1 MAAARRVSED
11 GPGAPDGLATCAI
24 RTQAPGAGSAMNDLR
39 PGPRAAPL
47 PDVLL
52 GLDEEYANILA
63 LLDRGAA
70 VQRIM
75 SNVPYLVGVDVAW
88 LGEPDGA
95 DRIVLRHTVNI
106 VTDNVAGLVVP
117 VGIGLGGRVV
127 AQRRPLWV
135 SDYCSSPFTTD
146 HFRTQA
152 EAEGVKAMIAVP
164 ITHDGELLG
173 VLYGANRW
181 ETEFGDR
188 TAQALEQLAAR
199 TAAASVVAERAR
211 HAAEVAVHEERR
223 RVALELHDSVG
234 AMLFT
239 LRAGIQRLGD
249 EPLLDEQ
256 VRSRLTTIE
265 QQAVEASAA
274 LRGSLRVLSAPPE
287 QVALCVALREHTR
300 AFADRACVNARMITL
315 TELPALRRSRAVA
328 LADATR
334 EALLN
339 VEKHAKAQSVVVS
352 VFALRDGVAVTV
364 TDDGVGLDDDHT
376 RGDGLGLASTSER
389 VARVGGTVTV
399 GRNDDGGVTF
409 QAWAPT

>member
-1 MAAARRVSED
+1 MSELQHRRHAE
-11 GPGAPDGLATCAI
+11 
-24 RTQAPGAGSAMNDLR
+24 
-39 PGPRAAPL
+39 PL
-47 PDVLL
+47 PDALF
-52 GLDEEYANILA
+52 GLDEEYAKILA

-75 SNVPYLVGVDVAW
+75 TNVPQLLGVDLAW

-95 DRIVLRHTVNI
+95 DKIVLQHTVNAI
-106 VTDNVAGLVVP
+106 TDTVVGLVVP
-117 VGIGLGGRVV
+117 VGTGLGGRVL

-135 SDYCSSPFTTD
+135 RDYCSSPDITHHFTA
-146 HFRTQA
+146 QA
-152 EAEGVKAMIAVP
+152 AAEGVKAMIAVP
-164 ITHDGELLG
+164 ITHDGDMLG
-173 VLYGANRW
+173 VLYAANRR

-199 TAAASVVAERAR
+199 TAAAGVVAERAR

-239 LRAGIQRLGD
+239 LRAGIRRLGD
-249 EPLLDEQ
+249 EPKLDEQ
-256 VRSRLTTIE
+256 VRARLTAIE
-265 QQAVEASAA
+265 QQAVEAAA
-274 LRGSLRVLSAPPE
+274 MLRGSLRVLSAPPE
-287 QVALCVALREHTR
+287 QVALGVALREHTR
-300 AFADRACVNARMITL
+300 AFADRTGVNARIITL
-315 TELPALRRSRAVA
+315 TELPTLARSRAVA

-339 VEKHAKAQSVVVS
+339 VEKHAEAQSVVVS

-364 TDDGVGLDDDHT
+364 SDDGVGMNDDYT
-376 RGDGLGLASTSER
+376 RGDGLGLASMSER
-389 VARVGGTVTV
+389 VARVGGTVTI

>member
-1 MAAARRVSED
+1 MSDVRR
-11 GPGAPDGLATCAI
+11 
-24 RTQAPGAGSAMNDLR
+24 R
-39 PGPRAAPL
+39 PEAPL

-75 SNVPYLVGVDVAW
+75 TNVPELVGVDVAW

-95 DRIVLRHTVNI
+95 DRLVLQHTVNT
-106 VTDNVAGLVVP
+106 VTDTVAGLIVP

-127 AQRRPLWV
+127 AERRSLWLR
-135 SDYCSSPFTTD
+135 DYCASPETTD
-146 HFRTQA
+146 LYRTRA
-152 EAEGVKAMIAVP
+152 EAEGVKSMIAVP

-173 VLYGANRW
+173 VLYGANRT
-181 ETEFGDR
+181 ETEYGDR
-188 TAQALEQLAAR
+188 TTQALEQLAAR
-199 TAAASVVAERAR
+199 TAAAGVVAERAR

-239 LRAGIQRLGD
+239 LRAGLQRLGD
-249 EPLLDEQ
+249 EPRLDQQ
-256 VRSRLTTIE
+256 VRARLTAIE
-265 QQAVEASAA
+265 EQAVEAAAA
-274 LRGSLRVLSAPPE
+274 LRGSLHVLSAPPE
-287 QVALCVALREHTR
+287 QVALGVALREHTR
-300 AFADRACVNARMITL
+300 AFADRTRVNARMITL
-315 TELPALRRSRAVA
+315 TDLPTLPRSRAVA

-352 VFALRDGVAVTV
+352 VFALRNGVAVTV
-364 TDDGVGLDDDHT
+364 SDDGVGLDGDHVRGDHA
-376 RGDGLGLASTSER
+376 RGDGLGLASITER
-389 VARVGGTVTV
+389 VARVGGTVTI
-399 GRNDDGGVTF
+399 GRNDDGGVTL

>member
-1 MAAARRVSED
+1 
-11 GPGAPDGLATCAI
+11 
-24 RTQAPGAGSAMNDLR
+24 MNDVRHRR
-39 PGPRAAPL
+39 PAAPL

-52 GLDEEYANILA
+52 GLDEEYANILG

-75 SNVPYLVGVDVAW
+75 TNVPQLVGVDVAW

-95 DRIVLRHTVNI
+95 DRIVLQHTVNI

-117 VGIGLGGRVV
+117 VGTGLGGRVV
-127 AQRRPLWV
+127 ALRRPLWV
-135 SDYCSSPFTTD
+135 SDYCSSPYTTD

-199 TAAASVVAERAR
+199 TAAASVVAERAQ

-249 EPLLDEQ
+249 EPLLDEH
-256 VRSRLTTIE
+256 VRSRLTAIG
-265 QQAVEASAA
+265 QQAVEAAAA

-287 QVALCVALREHTR
+287 QVALGVALREHTR
-300 AFADRACVNARMITL
+300 AFADRSGVNARMITL
-315 TELPALRRSRAVA
+315 TELPTLRRSRAVA

-339 VEKHAKAQSVVVS
+339 VEKHARAQSVVVS

-364 TDDGVGLDDDHT
+364 SDDGVGLHDDFA
-376 RGDGLGLASTSER
+376 RGDGLGLASMSER
-389 VARVGGTVTV
+389 VARVGGTVTI
-399 GRNDDGGVTF
+399 GRNDDGGATF

>member
-1 MAAARRVSED
+1 MS
-11 GPGAPDGLATCAI
+11 
-24 RTQAPGAGSAMNDLR
+24 DLR
-39 PGPRAAPL
+39 RRPHATPL

-52 GLDEEYANILA
+52 GLDEEYASILA

-75 SNVPYLVGVDVAW
+75 TSVPQLVGVDVAW
-88 LGEPDGA
+88 LGEPDGT

-106 VTDNVAGLVVP
+106 VTDTVAGLVVP
-117 VGIGLGGRVV
+117 VGTGLGGRVV
-127 AQRRPLWV
+127 SLRRPLWV
-135 SDYCSSPFTTD
+135 SDYCSSPDITD
-146 HFRTQA
+146 HFRAQA
-152 EAEGVKAMIAVP
+152 AAEGVKAMIAVP

-173 VLYGANRW
+173 VLYGANRT

-188 TAQALEQLAAR
+188 TAQALEHLAAR
-199 TAAASVVAERAR
+199 TAAASVVAERSR

-239 LRAGIQRLGD
+239 LRAGIRRLGD
-249 EPLLDEQ
+249 EPLLDAQ
-256 VRSRLTTIE
+256 VRSRLSAIE

-287 QVALCVALREHTR
+287 EVALCVALREHTR
-300 AFADRACVNARMITL
+300 AFADRTCVNARMITL
-315 TELPALRRSRAVA
+315 TELPNLQQSRAAA

-334 EALLN
+334 EGLLN
-339 VEKHAKAQSVVVS
+339 VEKHARAQSVVVS

-364 TDDGVGLDDDHT
+364 TDDGVGLDADHA
-376 RGDGLGLASTSER
+376 RGDGLGLASISER
-389 VARVGGTVTV
+389 VARVGGTVTI
-399 GRNDDGGVTF
+399 GRNDDGGATF
-409 QAWAPT
+409 QAWAPA

>member
-1 MAAARRVSED
+1 MTDVLTRR
-11 GPGAPDGLATCAI
+11 
-24 RTQAPGAGSAMNDLR
+24 Q
-39 PGPRAAPL
+39 AAPL
-47 PDVLL
+47 PDLLL

-75 SNVPYLVGVDVAW
+75 TNVPQLVGVDVAW

-95 DRIVLRHTVNI
+95 DRIVLQHTVNI
-106 VTDNVAGLVVP
+106 VTENVAGLVVP
-117 VGIGLGGRVV
+117 VGTGLGGRVV
-127 AQRRPLWV
+127 ALRRPLWV
-135 SDYCSSPFTTD
+135 SDYCSSPYITD

-164 ITHDGELLG
+164 ITHDGELLS

-249 EPLLDEQ
+249 EPQLDEQ
-256 VRSRLTTIE
+256 VRARLTAIE
-265 QQAVEASAA
+265 QQAVDAAAA
-274 LRGSLRVLSAPPE
+274 LRGSLRVLNAPPE

-300 AFADRACVNARMITL
+300 AFADRAHVDARMITL

-364 TDDGVGLDDDHT
+364 SDDGVGLDDDYT
-376 RGDGLGLASTSER
+376 SADGLGLASVSER
-389 VARVGGTVTV
+389 VARVGGTVTI
-399 GRNDDGGVTF
+399 GRNDDGGATF